1 MVLRSMPLLA
11 PVPGALQLA
20 PRRMGWCAWGWMMAM
35 PPDAELSTS
44 LPSVAARPLALL
56 LPVWVEPFWRL

>member
-20 PRRMGWCAWGWMMAM
+20 SRRMGWCAWGWMMAM
-35 PPDAELSTS
+35 PPDAELTVWV
-44 LPSVAARPLALL
+44 PGVAARPLALL
-56 LPVWVEPFWRL
+56 LPAGVAPFWRL